1 MQITS
6 GSNLSKAGTAKLQK
20 RLPFLKSFNVFKSKD
35 VKHLTVGEYA
45 PAFALQTFDGKE
57 IKLKDYHGKVVL
69 LYFWATWCSPCVAS
83 TPRVKQL
90 YEELSHNDK
99 FEMISLSLDSDRQ
112 EFGFRRHIEQYG
124 LNWPQILIGLDS
136 QLAAD
141 YGVRPIPAY
150 ILIGPDGKVIF
161 TDSDWNKLKTAI
173 RIILNK

>member
-1 MQITS
+1 
-6 GSNLSKAGTAKLQK
+6 
-20 RLPFLKSFNVFKSKD
+20 
-35 VKHLTVGEYA
+35 
-45 PAFALQTFDGKE
+45 
-57 IKLKDYHGKVVL
+57 
-69 LYFWATWCSPCVAS
+69 
-83 TPRVKQL
+83 
-90 YEELSHNDK
+90 
-99 FEMISLSLDSDRQ
+99 MISLSLDSDRQ